1 MEELNKI
8 LLAAKINPVLTIRD
22 RLNQIQIIL
31 SGIEF
36 QNIKISSLDIKIKS
50 GELSNVY
57 SKELKELQ
65 DEQIKTL
72 KFLKKNLREQTHL
85 LNQAANDETVE
96 DVVETGRKMGRFEK
110 FREDFVKRFENLL
123 IPIKLRK

>member
-22 RLNQIQIIL
+22 RLNQIQIL
-31 SGIEF
+31 FSGIEF

-65 DEQIKTL
+65 AEQIKTL
-72 KFLKKNLREQTHL
+72 RGLEKNLREQTYL
-85 LNQAANDETVE
+85 LNQAANEETAE
-96 DVVETGRKMGRFEK
+96 SVVEAGRKMGRFEK
-110 FREDFVKRFENLL
+110 FRDNFVKRFENLL
-123 IPIKLRK
+123 TAI